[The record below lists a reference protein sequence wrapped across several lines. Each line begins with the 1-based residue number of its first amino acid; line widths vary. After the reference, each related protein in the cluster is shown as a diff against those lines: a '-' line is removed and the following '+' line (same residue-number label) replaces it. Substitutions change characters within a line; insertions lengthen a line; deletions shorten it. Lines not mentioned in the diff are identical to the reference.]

1 MHVIVVGGG
10 RIGSSLAEGLSKE
23 KHDVVIIDPDPEVC
37 ERLASMNA
45 TVIHGDG
52 IELRTLE
59 EAGLEKAD
67 VVAGLTPKDETNLM
81 VCLIAKSVKK
91 CKFVARISHP
101 EYEKVFKRLGVDVVI
116 YPELATAEY
125 LQELIVRPDII
136 DLAFIDRG
144 EAFILEFF
152 PKKGSAS
159 VGKTLNQLDI
169 PKGSLVIA
177 VFDNG
182 KLEIPDGNTLIREGN
197 KIMVIAKKDVS
208 DRVRKIFS

>member
-1 MHVIVVGGG
+1 MHVIIVGGG
-10 RIGSSLAEGLSKE
+10 RIGSSLAEGLSQE
-23 KHDVVIIDPDPEVC
+23 KHDVVIVDPDPEVC
-37 ERLASMNA
+37 ERLSYLNA
-45 TVIHGDG
+45 TIIHGDG

-81 VCLIAKSVKK
+81 VCLIAKSMKK

-101 EYEKVFKRLGVDVVI
+101 EYEKVFKRLGVDIVI

-144 EAFILEFF
+144 DAFILEFF
-152 PKKGSAS
+152 PKKGSPAA
-159 VGKTLNQLDI
+159 GKTLEQLDL
-169 PKGSLVIA
+169 PKGALVIA
-177 VFDNG
+177 VFDSG
-182 KLEIPDGNTLIREGN
+182 KLEIPEGKTMIKEGN
-197 KIMVIAKKDVS
+197 KVMVISKKEVS
-208 DRVRKIFS
+208 EKIRKIFS